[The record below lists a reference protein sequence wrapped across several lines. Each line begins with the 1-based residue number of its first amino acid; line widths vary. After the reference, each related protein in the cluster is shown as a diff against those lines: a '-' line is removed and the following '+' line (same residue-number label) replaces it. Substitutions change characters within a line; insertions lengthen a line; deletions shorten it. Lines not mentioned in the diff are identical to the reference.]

1 MLSARGT
8 NAWDERRRV
17 TAVIVEDQI
26 MFRGFLR
33 KICEDGVGLTVVAE
47 VAAAAEA
54 LAACR
59 LHHPRILLLDL
70 ELPDGNGL
78 DLAPELKRAS
88 PETRILAISARVD
101 DYTLYRVVD
110 SGVDGY
116 IDKVGST
123 VESLTGAIR
132 AVMTRGAYFSPAV
145 DAALRRM
152 ADDPVAFPKI
162 LSPRELDLLRVIG
175 GGCSD
180 QDAARRLGLSAL
192 TVKTHRRNI
201 MLKLGL
207 HSSRDLMRYAAT
219 AGFARF

>member
-1 MLSARGT
+1 
-8 NAWDERRRV
+8 V

-33 KICEDGVGLTVVAE
+33 KICEEGLGLAVVAE
-47 VAAAAEA
+47 ATGAGEA

-59 LHHPRILLLDL
+59 QHHPRILLLDL

-78 DLAPELKRAS
+78 DIAPELKRAA
-88 PETRILAISARVD
+88 PEMRILAISAKVD

-116 IDKVGST
+116 IDKVGSS
-123 VESLTGAIR
+123 VESLTAAIR
-132 AVMTRGAYFSPAV
+132 AVLTRGAFFSPAV
-145 DAALRRM
+145 EIALQKM

-162 LSPRELDLLRVIG
+162 LSRRELDVLRVIG
-175 GGCSD
+175 GGSTD
-180 QDAARRLGLSAL
+180 HEAGRRLGLSAH

-207 HSSRDLMRYAAT
+207 HSSRELMRYAA
-219 AGFARF
+219 AVGFARF